1 MHEVVSRWTNE
12 SAMVQW
18 INEAMNSNEPVTRWF
33 SKSMHEWTSGL
44 INQWTNDWVNEWVD
58 ESTNQWISESL
69 NHWFSESINQWTNES
84 TNAGTNESVNP
95 WTNEPMNQWMKGWM
109 DGWMNMDRRAT
120 FLCWATPSLSDLF
133 AEAPLLSA
141 TSSLSG
147 LSWLLLLWAA
157 SQLLFCRFCSLIL
170 LFAQLSQC
178 V

>member
-18 INEAMNSNEPVTRWF
+18 INEAMNSNDSVTRWF
-33 SKSMHEWTSGL
+33 SKSMHERTSGL

-120 FLCWATPSLSDLF
+120 FLWATPSLSDLF

-147 LSWLLLLWAA
+147 LSWLLLFWAA